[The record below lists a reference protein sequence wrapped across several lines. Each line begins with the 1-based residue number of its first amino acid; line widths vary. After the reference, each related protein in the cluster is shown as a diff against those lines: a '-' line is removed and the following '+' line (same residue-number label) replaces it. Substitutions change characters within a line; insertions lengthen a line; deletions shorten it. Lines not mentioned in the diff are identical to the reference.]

1 MSDSLLRHLIILHHL
16 PEYPTKVTTRNL
28 LEAVEHEG
36 IKTSMR
42 TIQRDL
48 ETLSSL
54 GIFGISADKKSKP
67 AGWYWIRQARR
78 LQIPYMDINTAI
90 AFSLIE
96 SQSESLLPAAI
107 RDQIKPFFKQSNDI
121 LRERND
127 WLSKI
132 SRGKPRRSVN
142 YAVDAQ
148 SRDTIYQALDEGKC
162 ISAQIG
168 RFFNNAEMK
177 YITYSPLHPVGL
189 RVEQDD
195 VYLIAHTGD
204 PAKITW
210 FALYRFKGVEILAQ
224 DADVSKV
231 YDLNEACD
239 KKKLT
244 DTFNSNITLEVEVA
258 SGALQ
263 ELLLYPLGEEQTLI
277 ANKGNRHRLSV
288 VTDDDR
294 ILRRRLLSL
303 GAHITV
309 ISPPSLGAY
318 LRNEAKKML
327 QQYEQA
333 SQDTAASG
341 GGLSSASDTGS
352 LSA

>member
-28 LEAVEHEG
+28 LEALEYEG
-36 IKTSMR
+36 IKTSIR

-107 RDQIKPFFKQSNDI
+107 RDQIRPFFKQSNDI

-132 SRGKPRRSVN
+132 SRGKPRRSGN
-142 YAVDAQ
+142 YSVDAQ
-148 SRDTIYQALDEGKC
+148 SRDTIYQALDKGKC
-162 ISAQIG
+162 ISANIG
-168 RFFNNAEMK
+168 RFFNGEDMK

-204 PAKITW
+204 PSKITQ
-210 FALYRFKGVEILAQ
+210 FALYRFKGVKILEQNAET
-224 DADVSKV
+224 SKV
-231 YDLNEACD
+231 CDLNEMCD
-239 KKKLT
+239 KRKLS
-244 DTFNSNITLEVEVA
+244 DTFNSNITLEIEVGK
-258 SGALQ
+258 GALQ
-263 ELLLYPLGEEQTLI
+263 ELLLYPLGEEQTLV
-277 ANKGNRHRLSV
+277 ASKNNRHRLSV
-288 VTDDDR
+288 ITDDDR

-309 ISPPSLGAY
+309 ISPASLGAY
-318 LRNEAKKML
+318 LKNEAKKIL
-327 QQYEQA
+327 QQYEQS
-333 SQDTAASG
+333 SQEKHDPKLDSEPG
-341 GGLSSASDTGS
+341 SES

>member
-28 LEAVEHEG
+28 LEALEYEG
-36 IKTSMR
+36 IHTSIR

-54 GIFGISADKKSKP
+54 GIFGISADKQSKP

-121 LRERND
+121 LSERND

-132 SRGKPRRSVN
+132 SRGKPRRSLN
-142 YAVDAQ
+142 YSVDAQ
-148 SRDTIYQALDEGKC
+148 SRDIIYQALDEGKC
-162 ISAQIG
+162 ISAKIG
-168 RFFNNAEMK
+168 RFFSNAEMK
-177 YITYSPLHPVGL
+177 YITYSPLHPIGL

-204 PAKITW
+204 PSKITW
-210 FALYRFKGVEILAQ
+210 FALYRFKGVEILEY
-224 DADVSKV
+224 DADFSKA
-231 YDLNEACD
+231 YDLNDAYN

-244 DTFNSNITLEVEVA
+244 DTFNRNITLEVEVA
-258 SGALQ
+258 TGALQ

-277 ANKGNRHRLSV
+277 ANQHNRHRLSV

-309 ISPPSLGAY
+309 ISPASLGAY
-318 LRNEAKKML
+318 LKNEVKKML
-327 QQYEQA
+327 QQYEQLPK
-333 SQDTAASG
+333 DTESP
-341 GGLSSASDTGS
+341 GLSSSPVTDSGS